1 MDTCALCGTD
11 IRQLS
16 LREWVSLGRDNK
28 ASGSPTSHEHHPFG
42 PWEVGTSML
51 IPTRDAHAFAQT
63 ADAPQPIS
71 CYFCSRPASTM
82 EAGYAVCE
90 PMFHDGLR
98 RRIEAAPTPEPDD
111 VGSPAPEAPTG
122 VSGHYDALHLAVA
135 IVRAVS
141 VIMMDNAQTAHK
153 VVPRLA
159 EAIRRAE
166 R

>member
-98 RRIEAAPTPEPDD
+98 RRIETPPAPCAPDD
-111 VGSPAPEAPTG
+111 LGPPAPEAPRG
-122 VSGHYDALHLAVA
+122 VSGHYDADVLALA
-135 IVRAVS
+135 IMR
-141 VIMMDNAQTAHK
+141 
-153 VVPRLA
+153 
-159 EAIRRAE
+159 AIREGADSLGSTRRLSSGIRTAE